1 MLGLAIPFRG
11 SDAAVDTCW
20 PVGNITFTAG
30 SKQEVTR
37 GAVEFLIK
45 VEDVPKHAYWPTGMS
60 GVTLGVGWDMGYHS
74 LDELRQT
81 WASLGTDVLARLAVA
96 VGKKGR
102 AAQALVP
109 QLESIVVPQSLSIQV
124 LACSL
129 DNFYYP
135 FVIHLFP
142 GLERLPPEVQIV
154 FISIVFNRGPN
165 MGRDPD

>member
-1 MLGLAIPFRG
+1 
-11 SDAAVDTCW
+11 
-20 PVGNITFTAG
+20 
-30 SKQEVTR
+30 
-37 GAVEFLIK
+37 
-45 VEDVPKHAYWPTGMS
+45 
-60 GVTLGVGWDMGYHS
+60 MGYHS
-74 LDELRQT
+74 VDELRQT

-124 LACSL
+124 LARSL